1 MNWNDILAI
10 PKRNNRARAYSTV
23 VVLVLSPCPIISVK
37 GGEEF
42 YSSFVTQF
50 SYNWEP
56 ERGCLKSLSLVQTCK
71 EICVVAGERS
81 WEVMSDEI
89 VELEKE
95 QYNLKID
102 MVKGTVKTL

>member
-1 MNWNDILAI
+1 M
-10 PKRNNRARAYSTV
+10 
-23 VVLVLSPCPIISVK
+23 
-37 GGEEF
+37 
-42 YSSFVTQF
+42 
-50 SYNWEP
+50 
-56 ERGCLKSLSLVQTCK
+56 VQTCK

-81 WEVMSDEI
+81 GEVMSDEI